1 MTRQTIL
8 SFLFRDRHTLETLH
22 ADSLVPNNRTG
33 LINDGH
39 GNDGETPVAA
49 ASVPAII
56 VEYVNVVCGGP
67 WLKTPK
73 SLIESRGGE
82 LRGDELRVA
91 REILR
96 QIISEGA
103 EVGPDLF
110 LR

>member
-1 MTRQTIL
+1 M
-8 SFLFRDRHTLETLH
+8 
-22 ADSLVPNNRTG
+22 
-33 LINDGH
+33 
-39 GNDGETPVAA
+39 
-49 ASVPAII
+49 
-56 VEYVNVVCGGP
+56 
-67 WLKTPK
+67 KTPK
-73 SLIESRGGE
+73 SLIEIRGGE